1 MKKSANADIRNLFR
15 KFGGDTGSYQEIQQ
29 DYVVDNAQKSW
40 PIVAAMEKE
49 RVSAP
54 TLRASVGGI
63 RVPSS
68 SGSAAG
74 SFLAAQPAAP
84 VARRVA
90 PVAVHDSQ
98 LEERAAS
105 VLFNKPAA
113 APVAAQSSALLA
125 ALKGSAKPS
134 VSPVRSLFATTNGA
148 AAKPLDPPVRSLFS
162 VQNVAAKPAQAE
174 SFRPVSVQVRRSEM
188 DPLASVFSRL
198 LNPQGAVASPDK
210 SLRSLFG
217 FIKK

>member
-54 TLRASVGGI
+54 TLRASAGGI
-63 RVPSS
+63 RVHGST
-68 SGSAAG
+68 GSAAG
-74 SFLAAQPAAP
+74 SFLAAQPGAP

-90 PVAVHDSQ
+90 PVHDPQ
-98 LEERAAS
+98 PEERAVS
-105 VLFNKPAA
+105 VLLNKQAA
-113 APVAAQSSALLA
+113 EPVAAKASALSA
-125 ALKGSAKPS
+125 ALNGSARPS
-134 VSPVRSLFATTNGA
+134 VSPARSLFAALNVA
-148 AAKPLDPPVRSLFS
+148 AAEPSEPPVRSLFS
-162 VQNVAAKPAQAE
+162 VQNVAAKPAQAG
-174 SFRPVSVQVRRSEM
+174 SFRPGPVQVQRSEK

-217 FIKK
+217 FLKK